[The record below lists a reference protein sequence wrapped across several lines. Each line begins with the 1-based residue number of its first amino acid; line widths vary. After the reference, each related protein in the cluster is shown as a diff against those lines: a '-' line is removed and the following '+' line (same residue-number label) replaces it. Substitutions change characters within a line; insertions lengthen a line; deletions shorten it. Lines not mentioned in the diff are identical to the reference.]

1 MYSVC
6 LISCTIVRT
15 SGNRDLFNLGIAG
28 AYAYDVG
35 QLCHSCT
42 CKNSYMGVAFG
53 VNTSSG
59 DLFDVGVPIY
69 QLAAGM

>member
-28 AYAYDVG
+28 AGAYDVG

-42 CKNSYMGVAFG
+42 CKSSYMGFAFG
-53 VNTSSG
+53 GNTSSG
-59 DLFDVGVPIY
+59 HVFDVGVPIY
-69 QLAAGM
+69 QLPAGV